1 MPQKKMSILAEK
13 YMSGGEFHDRVE
25 RFSPAEP
32 VPIIDND
39 NAKKKSFG
47 WRRTVGVIA
56 VAAIFSVLFLA
67 AFKNPSETEAKA
79 ELKSKFEEKVNEF
92 LLSEFN
98 NDKSNNVLDQIMA
111 AFAIN
116 YVPSIVDSLVQIEVS
131 DYIFF
136 STFETMLKDDDER
149 KILAS
154 GIIVF
159 GKIIPL
165 HSDFNRPE

>member
-1 MPQKKMSILAEK
+1 MLQKKTSILAEK
-13 YMSGGEFHDRVE
+13 YMPGGEFHDKVDW
-25 RFSPAEP
+25 FSPAEP
-32 VPIIDND
+32 VPIVENN

-47 WRRTVGVIA
+47 WRRTVCVIA
-56 VAAIFSVLFLA
+56 VAAIFAVLFLA

-136 STFETMLKDDDER
+136 STFETMLKDDER
-149 KILAS
+149 KTLAS